1 MKWEDICDCVV
12 EIRKNPSNSLV
23 GTGFFISE
31 DGLLLTCSHVITQ
44 AGGLENIR
52 IKGEKVEQV
61 YIGGDNGD
69 DFAILDFKGYKLGKV
84 FLHPNLIESGKFKSF
99 GFGDSECTSG
109 SEKTGEII
117 GKNIFD
123 KLGLRLKLS
132 TLVDFQKFTG
142 GESGSPIFSYIDGEY
157 KVVGML
163 TSRYMQE
170 GGLAISIQ
178 TIFDRLKTWLKV
190 QDSLP
195 LLDAKED
202 YLQSLNSYI
211 LNNHL
216 DKYYNSV
223 SCVQEDNLSYYSKLF
238 TYICNSDNQVLNTD
252 NLFEHISEKIISAN
266 SQLPLL
272 IKGISGTGKTSFLN
286 LLYWYFYEKSKNNK
300 NNLEDNSLED
310 NLIPIF
316 INLHKLCRSN
326 LIPFLG
332 LTYRERI
339 TNLILNK
346 HSAIYDPNVD
356 YKQIITH
363 LIQTQHRNKFL
374 IILDGYDGCSESEED
389 VVSYLLDNYPER
401 NKCKFVIATRQ
412 TGDAI
417 NTDPPDAI
425 SIDPDETLVF
435 NSINIRNQDASK
447 FITDFLKISSNYRCA
462 EIIDLEKRA
471 KDFISMI
478 EKFKIEDVDI
488 FLLGLLK
495 CKIKANSPDLYLSDL
510 LKSYC
515 REFLQEYQ
523 HYTPDF
529 NTEKLLDR
537 SAEIAFYEGYQKLER
552 GEIDNFLLELAHG
565 HPQVNDYLVARH
577 VIYNFFKIVDDSND
591 NDFKKIDTVLK
602 YVQPNRINRLCKEI
616 INKKARYQK
625 KALNATKI
633 VLKNDEFHPYS
644 KAFACYIAGR
654 LTNKRCAIR
663 SKLILKDFKETLKS
677 DYSNN
682 LKLNTNDLNLH
693 IFLLRTVYVSLSYL
707 NDRDAQKEYVL
718 TLLKDKQAD
727 MLNRG
732 FHLEYYGDEP
742 NEDPNNEPLQLLDK
756 DSLGSCSKTIR
767 KLCSRLRSG
776 DGQINPLINIEL
788 HTVCSLVQHR
798 LVKGS
803 LDDESRT
810 LVSDVIKL
818 FLYDSKYSNQV
829 QPPELYKYISM
840 IYQNLQERDFD
851 IIGNIFLKFY
861 KIKFQKRAGW
871 VKEDRNMFVPDSHVG
886 ESVAD
891 HTYGTYLIASFL
903 LPDKWNKDSK
913 YDKKQIID
921 MLLIHDLSEAI
932 TGDIIGKKE
941 TDRKNEEEIYKE
953 IELLDT
959 YDGFAK
965 LNYIAKL
972 WGDFEREEN
981 LNSKIA
987 KEIDKLDNLIQLW
1000 IYAADFNKIPHDFT
1014 EWHEGIQRSINTEI
1028 GVEIRNRLLKFYE
1041 KFYKSKIE
1049 NLLKKYGFS

>member
-163 TSRYMQE
+163 TSRYTQE

-190 QDSLP
+190 QNSLP

-216 DKYYNSV
+216 DKYYSV
-223 SCVQEDNLSYYSKLF
+223 SCVQGDNLNYYSKLF
-238 TYICNSDNQVLNTD
+238 TCICSFNNQVLNAD
-252 NLFEHISEKIISAN
+252 NLFKHISEKIISTN

-286 LLYWYFYEKSKNNK
+286 LLYWYFNENYKNNK
-300 NNLEDNSLED
+300 NNLEDN
-310 NLIPIF
+310 LIPVF
-316 INLHKLCRSN
+316 INLHKLCRNN

-339 TNLILNK
+339 ANLISIEHSVSYDLNL
-346 HSAIYDPNVD
+346 D

-374 IILDGYDGCSESEED
+374 IILDGYDGYFESEED
-389 VVSYLLDNYPER
+389 VVSYLLDNYPEP

-412 TGDAI
+412 TGDDINTYPDAI
-417 NTDPPDAI
+417 NTDP
-425 SIDPDETLVF
+425 DEILVF
-435 NSINIRNQDASK
+435 NSINIRNQDANR
-447 FITDFLKISSNYRCA
+447 FITDFLKIASNYQCA
-462 EIIDLEKRA
+462 ESLDLEKRT
-471 KDFISMI
+471 KDFINII

-495 CKIKANSPDLYLSDL
+495 RKIETNSPGLYLSNL

-523 HYTPDF
+523 RYTLDF
-529 NTEKLLDR
+529 NTKKFLDR
-537 SAEIAFYEGYQKLER
+537 SAEIAFYEGYQKLEPR
-552 GEIDNFLLELAHG
+552 ENDDFLLDLAHS
-565 HPQVNDYLVARH
+565 HPQINDYLVARH
-577 VIYNFFKIVDDSND
+577 VIYNFFKIVDDGND
-591 NDFKKIDTVLK
+591 NNLKKIDTVLK

-616 INKKARYQK
+616 INNKTKHQQ
-625 KALNATKI
+625 KALEAIKM
-633 VLKNDEFHPYS
+633 VLENDKFHPCS
-644 KAFACYIAGR
+644 QAFACYIAGR
-654 LTNKRCAIR
+654 LTHRKCMDS
-663 SKLILKDFKETLKS
+663 SKSILKNFKKQLL
-677 DYSNN
+677 DNN
-682 LKLNTNDLNLH
+682 CLELNTNDLNLY

-707 NDRDAQKEYVL
+707 NDRDAQKEYVS
-718 TLLKDKQAD
+718 TLLKDKQTD

-732 FHLEYYGDEP
+732 FHLEYYGDE
-742 NEDPNNEPLQLLDK
+742 DPNNGLLQLLDK
-756 DSLGSCSKTIR
+756 DSLGSCSKTIN
-767 KLCSRLRSG
+767 KLCSRLRSA
-776 DGQINPLINIEL
+776 DKPINPLINIEL

-803 LDDESRT
+803 LDDESRR

-829 QPPELYKYISM
+829 QPPELYKYINM

-871 VKEDRNMFVPDSHVG
+871 VKEDRNMFFLDSHVG

-903 LPDKWNKDSK
+903 LPDKWNKDSE

-921 MLLIHDLSEAI
+921 MLLVHDLSEAI

-965 LNYIAKL
+965 LSYIAEL
-972 WGDFEREEN
+972 WRKFEREES

-1028 GVEIRNRLLKFYE
+1028 GVEIRDRLLKFYE

-1049 NLLKKYGFS
+1049 NLLDK